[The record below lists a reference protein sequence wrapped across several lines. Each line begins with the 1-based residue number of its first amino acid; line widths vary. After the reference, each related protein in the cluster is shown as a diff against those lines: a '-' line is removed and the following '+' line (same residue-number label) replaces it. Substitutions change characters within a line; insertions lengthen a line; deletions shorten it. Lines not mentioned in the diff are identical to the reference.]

1 VVSRPWTDKKFC
13 ILVLLAVTTG
23 LYRGVDIYRL
33 FFSTAAPRMVGL
45 VMVIDK
51 GEMVVDPATLN
62 KVFEQPS
69 AAAQAG
75 LKPGD
80 RIYAV
85 YNAAGQGRLI
95 KGMFDYGAALRGIRR
110 GEPWTVVVR
119 RPAGDG
125 TLKEVSLRVPPGID
139 RLWSDFRVRI
149 LGVLFSAI
157 LPLIAIITAL
167 FIGFARVDSN
177 SAFRASL
184 LFFCLSTIFDANI
197 SFFPTVFRNL
207 ALFYNTA
214 LNSFL
219 SYNFLAF
226 FLLFP
231 SPSVIERRFPRIKQL
246 ALWVSVCLFLVS
258 LAFAFLTAYDLA
270 GYSRLN
276 ALLPHFD
283 GISGLATLLM
293 FLVGLASLTA
303 NTIRADNKDEKRRM
317 VILLAGT
324 VVGLVPL
331 VAFIIYIELG
341 SLASPSW
348 WLIALV
354 GSTVGIFPLSF
365 VYVVLRHRVLGIRLI
380 LHRGLSYAFVSR
392 GFLAVEAAVIFVVF
406 FFAGAPLFYRLFP
419 HASNNLLALTTAA
432 GTLGALLVLQR
443 INRSVMPAIDRRFF
457 REVYNARQVLTE
469 LSRNIRRLVP
479 NPGRLVRTV
488 TDTISDSFLPEHVAL
503 FLRGNEAWTLI
514 LKEEGSLHGLP
525 NFNPR
530 NRGDFHL
537 CWVRFRSESPDEDKA
552 GGRPLNSIVLPADS
566 FLIKALGQIPDS
578 ELNALDV
585 YLGDP
590 KSWAA
595 PIASAGPVNLR
606 LYQERL
612 FLESMRARLI
622 VPLAT
627 HDHILGFL
635 SLGEKLSEEPYSRED
650 KELLMSVAEQMAI
663 ALDYAFLVGQAA
675 EQERLRR
682 EIEIAKQVQLQ
693 LFPQTQ
699 PRMRT
704 IEYSAVCRPA
714 REVGGDYYDF
724 LQLDADN
731 LCLALGDISG
741 KGLSASLLMAS
752 LQALMRSQ
760 APLRGYSPAAL
771 ISDINRLMC
780 NSTDG
785 SKYATFFCSIYND
798 KNRELTFVNAGHN
811 PPMLFRRNGKAGEG
825 RDSWNVLRLTT
836 GGTVVGIFPSAQYEQ
851 EALTLCPGDLMVIF
865 TDGVTEAFNTDSEE
879 FGEERLAA
887 VVRSSLD
894 LSCPD
899 VRDRILNEIDGFV
912 ADAPQH
918 DDITLLVLRVTA

>member
-1 VVSRPWTDKKFC
+1 
-13 ILVLLAVTTG
+13 LVLLTVTTG
-23 LYRGVDIYRL
+23 LFRGTDIHRL
-33 FFSTAAPRMVGL
+33 FFSPAAPRMVGL
-45 VMVIDK
+45 VTTVEN
-51 GEMVVDPATLN
+51 GEMVVDPATPA
-62 KVFEQPS
+62 KVFGQPS
-69 AAAQAG
+69 APARAG
-75 LKPGD
+75 LRAGD
-80 RIYAV
+80 RIRAV
-85 YNAAGQGRLI
+85 YNAAGQGKVI
-95 KGMFDYGAALRGIRR
+95 KGAFDYGADLRGIERD
-110 GEPWTVVVR
+110 EPWTIIVGR
-119 RPAGDG
+119 RVEGGGIKDV
-125 TLKEVSLRVPPGID
+125 LLHVPPGVD
-139 RLWSDFRVRI
+139 SVWSDFRVRI
-149 LGVLFSAI
+149 LAVLFSFI
-157 LPLIAIITAL
+157 LPLTAITTAV
-167 FIGFARVDSN
+167 FIGFARLDN
-177 SAFRASL
+177 ASALRASL

-197 SFFPTVFRNL
+197 SFFPTVLRDVGL
-207 ALFYNTA
+207 LYHTA

-219 SYNFLAF
+219 SYSFLAF

-231 SPSVIERRFPRIKQL
+231 SASVIERRFPRIRQL
-246 ALWVSVCLFLVS
+246 AFWVSVCLFLVS
-258 LAFAFLTAYDLA
+258 FAFAYLTAHNLSE
-270 GYSRLN
+270 YSWLN
-276 ALLPHFD
+276 ASLPHFG
-283 GISGLATLLM
+283 GISGVATLLM
-293 FLVGLASLTA
+293 FLIGLASLTA
-303 NTIRADNKDEKRRM
+303 NTIKADNKDEKRRM

-331 VAFIIYIELG
+331 AAFIIYIQVGGLT
-341 SLASPSW
+341 SPSW
-348 WLIALV
+348 GLIAFV

-380 LHRGLSYAFVSR
+380 VHRGLSYAFVSR

-406 FFAGAPLFYRLFP
+406 FFAGAPLFYRLVP
-419 HASNNLLALTTAA
+419 NASNNLLTLTTAA

-457 REVYNARQVLTE
+457 HEVYNARQVLTE
-469 LSRNIRRLVP
+469 LSRDVRRLVP

-514 LKEEGSLHGLP
+514 LKEEGSLHGPP

-566 FLIKALGQIPDS
+566 FLINALEESPDS
-578 ELNALDV
+578 EPNALDI
-585 YLGDP
+585 YPGDS

-595 PIASAGPVNLR
+595 PLVNADPSNLR

-635 SLGEKLSEEPYSRED
+635 TLGEKLSEEPYSRED
-650 KELLMSVAEQMAI
+650 KELLMAVAEQMAI
-663 ALDYAFLVGQAA
+663 ALDYAYLVGQAA

-699 PRMRT
+699 PQMRT
-704 IEYSAVCRPA
+704 IDYSAICRPA

-760 APLRGYSPAAL
+760 APVRGFSPAAL

-798 KNRELTFVNAGHN
+798 KSRELTFVNAGHN
-811 PPMLFRRNGKAGEG
+811 PPMLFRRNGVPGETADCC
-825 RDSWNVLRLTT
+825 RLLRLTT
-836 GGTVVGIFPSAQYEQ
+836 GGTVVGIFPSARYEQ
-851 EALTLCPGDLMVIF
+851 EALPLRVGDVIVIF

-879 FGEERLAA
+879 FGEDRLTA
-887 VVRSSLD
+887 VVRKSLD
-894 LSCPD
+894 LSCAD
-899 VRDRILNEIDGFV
+899 IRDRILAEIDAFV

>member
-1 VVSRPWTDKKFC
+1 MSLPWTNKRFWV
-13 ILVLLAVTTG
+13 LVLLAVTTG
-23 LYRGVDIYRL
+23 LYRGVDVYRL
-33 FFSTAAPRMVGL
+33 FFSETAPRMVGL
-45 VMVIDK
+45 VTTIEN
-51 GEMVVDPATLN
+51 GEMVVDAATLN
-62 KVFEQPS
+62 KIFGQSTP
-69 AAAQAG
+69 AAQAG

-80 RIYAV
+80 RIHAV
-85 YNAAGQGRLI
+85 YSGAGKVKII
-95 KGMFDYGAALRGIRR
+95 KGVFDYGAALRGVRR
-110 GEPWTVVVR
+110 DEWWTVVVTR
-119 RPAGDG
+119 RAADG
-125 TLKEVSLRVPPGID
+125 KDRQISLRIPPGAD
-139 RLWSDFRVRI
+139 RLWGDYRVRT
-149 LGVLFSAI
+149 LAFLFSVI

-167 FIGFARVDSN
+167 FIGFARTDSP

-197 SFFPTVFRNL
+197 SLFPPVLRDVG
-207 ALFYNTA
+207 LFYNTA

-219 SYNFLAF
+219 SYFFLTF

-231 SPSVIERRFPRIKQL
+231 SPSPIDRRFPRIKQL
-246 ALWVSVCLFLVS
+246 AFWISACLFAIS
-258 LAFAFLTAYDLA
+258 FAFAFLTARDLSA
-270 GYSRLN
+270 YSRLSN
-276 ALLPHFD
+276 LLPRFA
-283 GISGLATLLM
+283 GISGLLVLLM
-293 FLVGLASLTA
+293 FVIGLASLTA
-303 NTIRADNKDEKRRM
+303 NTVRADSKDEKRRM

-324 VVGLVPL
+324 VVGLVP
-331 VAFIIYIELG
+331 VTAFIIYMELG
-341 SLASPSW
+341 HLVTPSW
-348 WLIALV
+348 WLLVLV
-354 GSTVGIFPLSF
+354 GCTVGIFPLSF
-365 VYVVLRHRVLGIRLI
+365 IYVVLRHRVLGIRLI
-380 LHRGLSYAFVSR
+380 LRRGLSYAFVSR

-406 FFAGAPLFYRLFP
+406 FFAGAPIFYRLLP
-419 HASNNLLALTTAA
+419 HASNNLLALATAA
-432 GTLGALLVLQR
+432 GTLGSLLVLQR
-443 INRSVMPAIDRRFF
+443 VNRAVMPVIDRRFF

-503 FLRGNEAWTLI
+503 FLRGNEAWTLL
-514 LKEEGSLHGLP
+514 LKEDGSLHGLP
-525 NFNPR
+525 DFNPR

-537 CWVRFRSESPDEDKA
+537 CWVRFRTESREEDRE

-566 FLIKALGQIPDS
+566 FLIKTLEQMSDN

-585 YLGDP
+585 YLADP

-595 PIASAGPVNLR
+595 PVATAGPERLR

-622 VPLAT
+622 IPLAT
-627 HDHILGFL
+627 HDHVLGFL

-650 KELLMSVAEQMAI
+650 KELLMAVAEQMAI
-663 ALDYAFLVGQAA
+663 ALDYAYLVGQAA

-760 APLRGYSPAAL
+760 APVRGYSPATL

-785 SKYATFFCSIYND
+785 SKYATFFCSIYD
-798 KNRELTFVNAGHN
+798 DRNRQLTFVNAGHN
-811 PPMLFRRNGKAGEG
+811 PPMLFRTNGVPGKSE
-825 RDSWNVLRLTT
+825 DSCQLLRLTT
-836 GGTVVGIFPSAQYEQ
+836 GGTVVGIFPNAEYEQ
-851 EALTLCPGDLMVIF
+851 EAMTLCPGDLLVVF
-865 TDGVTEAFNTDSEE
+865 TDGVTEAFNVENEE
-879 FGEERLAA
+879 FGEERLVG
-887 VVRSSLD
+887 VVNSCLD
-894 LSCPD
+894 LSCAGIQ
-899 VRDRILNEIDGFV
+899 DRIITEIDRFAGG
-912 ADAPQH
+912 ASQH
-918 DDITLLVLRVTA
+918 DDITLLVMRVTG

>member
-1 VVSRPWTDKKFC
+1 VSLPWTNKRFWV
-13 ILVLLAVTTG
+13 LVLLAVTTG

-33 FFSTAAPRMVGL
+33 FISTAAPRMVGL
-45 VMVIDK
+45 VTTVDR
-51 GEMVVDPATLN
+51 GDMVVDPATSH
-62 KVFEQPS
+62 KIFGQPT
-69 AAAQAG
+69 AASQAG
-75 LKPGD
+75 LKAGD
-80 RIYAV
+80 RIHAI
-85 YNAAGQGRLI
+85 YNAAGRGKIIR
-95 KGMFDYGAALRGIRR
+95 GVFDYGSALRSIKRD
-110 GEPWTVVVR
+110 EWWTIVVR
-119 RPAGDG
+119 RPIGDG
-125 TLKEVSLRVPPGID
+125 KVQEAALRVPPGID
-139 RLWSDFRVRI
+139 RLWGDYRVRI
-149 LGVLFSAI
+149 LGLLFSFV
-157 LPLIAIITAL
+157 LPLIAILTAL
-167 FIGFARVDSN
+167 FIGFARLDSP
-177 SAFRASL
+177 SAFRASV

-197 SFFPTVFRNL
+197 SLFPPVLRDIG
-207 ALFYNTA
+207 LFYNTA

-219 SYNFLAF
+219 GYFFLTF

-231 SPSVIERRFPRIKQL
+231 SPSVIDRRIPKAKRL
-246 ALWVSVCLFLVS
+246 ALWVSVCLFLIS
-258 LAFAFLTAYDLA
+258 LAFALMTAYDLSA
-270 GYSRLN
+270 SSRLSEM
-276 ALLPHFD
+276 LPRFG
-283 GISGLATLLM
+283 GISNLLILLM
-293 FLVGLASLTA
+293 FIMGLASLTA

-331 VAFIIYIELG
+331 VAFIIYIQLVG
-341 SLASPSW
+341 MTTPSW
-348 WLIALV
+348 WLLVLV
-354 GSTVGIFPLSF
+354 GCTVGIFPISF
-365 VYVVLRHRVLGIRLI
+365 IYVVLRHRVLGIRLI
-380 LHRGLSYAFVSR
+380 VRRGLSYAFVSR
-392 GFLAVEAAVIFVVF
+392 GFLAVEAAVIFVAF
-406 FFAGAPLFYRLFP
+406 FFAGAPLFYRLVP
-419 HASNNLLALTTAA
+419 HASDKLLALTTAL
-432 GTLGALLVLQR
+432 GTLGSLMILQR
-443 INRSVMPAIDRRFF
+443 INRAVMPAIDRRFF

-479 NPGRLVRTV
+479 SPGRLVRTV
-488 TDTISDSFLPEHVAL
+488 TDTVSDSFLPEHVAL

-514 LKEEGSLHGLP
+514 LKEDGSLHGLP

-537 CWVRFRSESPDEDKA
+537 CWVRFRSESREEDKA
-552 GGRPLNSIVLPADS
+552 GGRPINSIVLPSDA
-566 FLIKALGQIPDS
+566 FLIKALGQTPDS

-595 PIASAGPVNLR
+595 PLADARPDNLR

-612 FLESMRARLI
+612 FLESIRSRLI

-627 HDHILGFL
+627 HDHLLGFL

-650 KELLMSVAEQMAI
+650 KELLMAVAEQMAI
-663 ALDYAFLVGQAA
+663 ALDYAYLVGQAA

-724 LQLDADN
+724 LQLDAEN

-811 PPMLFRRNGKAGEG
+811 PPMLFRRNGKSDQGEPTCQ
-825 RDSWNVLRLTT
+825 VLRLTT
-836 GGTVVGIFPSAQYEQ
+836 GGTVVGIFPGAQYEQ
-851 EALTLCPGDLMVIF
+851 EALSLCRGDVMVVF
-865 TDGVTEAFNTDSEE
+865 TDGVTEAFNADNEE

-887 VVRSSLD
+887 VVRGSID
-894 LSCPD
+894 RPCPEI
-899 VRDRILNEIDGFV
+899 RDRIMSEIDQFV
-912 ADAPQH
+912 AEAPQH

>member
-1 VVSRPWTDKKFC
+1 LVV
-13 ILVLLAVTTG
+13 LALITG

-33 FFSTAAPRMVGL
+33 FFSTTAPRMVGL
-45 VMVIDK
+45 ATNIEQGK
-51 GEMVVDPATLN
+51 MVVDPATLS
-62 KVFEQPS
+62 KIFGQPT
-69 AAAQAG
+69 AASQAG
-75 LKPGD
+75 IKAGD
-80 RIYAV
+80 RIHAI
-85 YNAAGQGRLI
+85 YNAAGEGEVI
-95 KGMFDYGAALRGIRR
+95 KGIFDYGAALRGIRR
-110 GEPWTVVVR
+110 DEWWTIVVR
-119 RPAGDG
+119 RPVEDG
-125 TLKEVSLRVPPGID
+125 KLEEISLRVPPGVD
-139 RLWSDFRVRI
+139 RLWGDLRVQI
-149 LGVLFSAI
+149 LGVLFSVI

-167 FIGFARVDSN
+167 FIGFARLDN
-177 SAFRASL
+177 SIAFRASL

-197 SFFPTVFRNL
+197 ALFPPALRDVG
-207 ALFYNTA
+207 LFYNTT

-219 SYNFLAF
+219 SYFFLTF

-231 SPSVIERRFPRIKQL
+231 SPSVIDRRFPKIKHL
-246 ALWVSVCLFLVS
+246 ALGVSICLVLIS
-258 LAFAFLTAYDLA
+258 LAFGFLTARDFS
-270 GYSRLN
+270 GYSRLS
-276 ALLPHFD
+276 AWLPRFG
-283 GISGLATLLM
+283 GISSLIVLVM
-293 FLVGLASLTA
+293 FLIGLASLTA

-324 VVGLVPL
+324 LVGLIPL
-331 VAFIIYIELG
+331 IAFIIYIQLG
-341 SLASPSW
+341 GLVSPSW
-348 WLIALV
+348 WLLALV
-354 GSTVGIFPLSF
+354 GSTVGVFPLSF
-365 VYVVLRHRVLGIRLI
+365 IYVVLRHRVLGIRLI

-392 GFLAVEAAVIFVVF
+392 GFLAVEAAIIFVVF
-406 FFAGAPLFYRLFP
+406 FFAGAPLFYRLIP
-419 HASNNLLALTTAA
+419 HASNNVLALTTAA

-443 INRSVMPAIDRRFF
+443 INRAVMPAIDRRFF
-457 REVYNARQVLTE
+457 REVFNARQVLTE
-469 LSRNIRRLVP
+469 LSRNVRRLVP
-479 NPGRLVRTV
+479 NPGQLVRTV
-488 TDTISDSFLPEHVAL
+488 TDTVSDSFLPEHVAL
-503 FLRGNEAWTLI
+503 FLRGSEAWTLL
-514 LKEEGSLHGLP
+514 LKADGSLHGLP
-525 NFNPR
+525 DFNPR

-566 FLIKALGQIPDS
+566 FLIKALGQTADS
-578 ELNALDV
+578 DLNALDV

-595 PIASAGPVNLR
+595 PLANAGPGKLR

-627 HDHILGFL
+627 HDHFVGFL

-650 KELLMSVAEQMAI
+650 KELLLAVAQQMAI
-663 ALDYAFLVGQAA
+663 ALDYAYLVGQAA

-704 IEYSAVCRPA
+704 IEYSALCRPA
-714 REVGGDYYDF
+714 REVGGDYYDY
-724 LQLDADN
+724 LQLDPDN

-760 APLRGYSPAAL
+760 APLRGFSPAAL

-798 KNRELTFVNAGHN
+798 KSREFTFVNAGHN
-811 PPMLFRRNGKAGEG
+811 PPMLFRTNGGPGKGA
-825 RDSWNVLRLTT
+825 DSGLVLRLTT
-836 GGTVVGIFPSAQYEQ
+836 GGTVVGIFPSAKYEQ
-851 EALTLCPGDLMVIF
+851 EALTLCPGDVMVVF
-865 TDGVTEAFNTDSEE
+865 TDGVTEAFNAENEE
-879 FGEERLAA
+879 FGEERLAD
-887 VVRSSLD
+887 VVRKSLD
-894 LSCPD
+894 LPCSEIQ
-899 VRDRILNEIDGFV
+899 DRIISEIDAFV

-918 DDITLLVLRVTA
+918 DDITLLVIRVTA